1 MAVQLVVGAGHI
13 GGLLGRRLAERGDTV
28 RVATRSGTAVDGCEA
43 VTLDASDAAAFG
55 RAAEGAATIFL
66 VTNPPYWTWP
76 TEWPP
81 IFRAAIEAARTSGAH
96 LVIMGNLYAYGP
108 TRTPMREDSPLLT
121 TETKGLVRKAGW
133 LEAAAAA
140 ERGEIRVSEVRAS
153 DYFGPGVGGTNHLG
167 STFFGALRGSKTARV
182 VGSPDA
188 RHSWSYLPDIVTA
201 LVAAADADAT
211 GPAATAG
218 PATGAQAPG
227 SGAQAAVSA
236 ARVWIVP
243 STTRT
248 FREIAAEANAL
259 YGSHGKVAPW
269 PRGLLRLIGVFSP
282 LIREVRASSY
292 QFADTFVVDSTR
304 TESELGIHATPWDDA
319 LRITAESYPAR

>member
-1 MAVQLVVGAGHI
+1 MVVQLVVGAGHI
-13 GGLLGRRLAERGDTV
+13 GGLLARRLAERGDTV
-28 RVATRSGTAVDGCEA
+28 RVATRSGTAVEGCEA
-43 VTLDASDAAAFG
+43 LTLDASDAAAFG

-81 IFRAAIEAARTSGAH
+81 IFRAAIEAARASGAH
-96 LVIMGNLYAYGP
+96 LVIMSNLYAYGP
-108 TRTPMREDSPLLT
+108 MRTPMTEDSPLLT

-140 ERGEIRVSEVRAS
+140 ERGEIGVSEVRAS

-167 STFFGALRGSKTARV
+167 STFFGALRASKTARV

-188 RHSWSYLPDIVTA
+188 PHSWSYLPDIVTA
-201 LVAAADADAT
+201 LVAAADARGSAS
-211 GPAATAG
+211 GSATA
-218 PATGAQAPG
+218 A
-227 SGAQAAVSA
+227 A

-259 YGSHGKVAPW
+259 YGSRGKVAPW
-269 PRGLLRLIGVFSP
+269 ARGLLRLIGIFSP

-292 QFADTFVVDSTR
+292 QFADTFVVDSSR
-304 TESELGIHATPWDDA
+304 TEAELGIRATPWADA
-319 LRITAESYPAR
+319 LRTTAESYPAR